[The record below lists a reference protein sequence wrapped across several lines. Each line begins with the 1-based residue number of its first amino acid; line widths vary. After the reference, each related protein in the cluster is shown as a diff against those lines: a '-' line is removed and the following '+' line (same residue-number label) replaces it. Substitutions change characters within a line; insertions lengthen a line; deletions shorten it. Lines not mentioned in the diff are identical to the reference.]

1 MLIKN
6 LCPPALLYL
15 VFSLTQIII
24 DIFKNMYNTAFFK
37 FIVMILFTLGLNILC
52 QRGLGVI
59 SWFIVFIPFILMTVI
74 TTLLLFVFG
83 LSPSEGNLNYS
94 VDYPKGGSGPLQPIP
109 VGPIPVGPTPIDPI
123 PVGPTP
129 IDPIPVG
136 PTPIDP
142 IPVGPTPIDPIPV
155 GPTPIDPTPVD
166 PTPVEPTPVPAV
178 PVPIKPIPSSITPS
192 PVTPTPVV
200 PTAPFGLM

>member
-1 MLIKN
+1 MLIKK

-94 VDYPKGGSGPLQPIP
+94 VDYPKSGSGPLQPIP
-109 VGPIPVGPTPIDPI
+109 VGPTPVDPTPVGPTP
-123 PVGPTP
+123 VG
-129 IDPIPVG
+129 
-136 PTPIDP
+136 
-142 IPVGPTPIDPIPV
+142 
-155 GPTPIDPTPVD
+155 PTPVD
-166 PTPVEPTPVPAV
+166 PTPVGPTPVDPTPVIPTPVIPTPVIPTPVIPTPVDPTPTPAPIPVPAV
-178 PVPIKPIPSSITPS
+178 PVPIKPTPITPS
-192 PVTPTPVV
+192 PVDPPTDSRQRR
-200 PTAPFGLM
+200 LM